1 MDQAYR
7 VERCLGTGSD
17 NGSVITLAV
26 LAAVALAAWIYLAL
40 GHGRFW
46 STAVRLPTTSN
57 ADVPGVWPEVT
68 AVVPARDEA
77 EVLPTTLPS
86 LLAQDYPGRFRVV
99 VVDDASSDGTGAVAR
114 KLGAEVVRG
123 DGPPPGWAG
132 KVAAMAT
139 GVRSAG
145 TSEFLLFTDAD
156 VRYPTN
162 ALTALVTAAC
172 ADELDLVSQ
181 MVRLRAISRWERL
194 VVPAFVY
201 FFAQLY
207 PFPRVNQPRSATA
220 AAAGGCMLVRRTAL
234 QDAGGLPRIADA
246 LIDDVALG
254 HLVKGRERG
263 TRIWLG
269 LSSDIE
275 SVRPYPCL
283 ADLWAMISRSAYTQL
298 RYSPW
303 LLVGTVL
310 GLLLVYVVP
319 PAATVAGLITGDAL
333 LTSLG
338 AAAWAIMA
346 ATYVPML
353 RFYRLS
359 PARAVLLPLIAVG
372 YLAMTIDSARQH
384 YRGHGGAWKGRTVTR
399 SSAID

>member
-1 MDQAYR
+1 M
-7 VERCLGTGSD
+7 
-17 NGSVITLAV
+17 ITADV
-26 LAAVALAAWIYLAL
+26 LAALALAAWSYLAV

-57 ADVPGVWPEVT
+57 LDRAGRWPDVT
-68 AVVPARDEA
+68 AIVPARDEA
-77 EVLPTTLPS
+77 DILPTTLPS

-114 KLGAEVVRG
+114 RGGAQVVRG

-132 KVAAMAT
+132 KVAAMEA

-145 TSEFLLFTDAD
+145 TPEYLLFTDAD
-156 VRYPTN
+156 VRFPTH
-162 ALTALVTAAC
+162 ALTSLVTAAREH
-172 ADELDLVSQ
+172 ELDLVSQ
-181 MVRLRAISRWERL
+181 MVRLRTQSRWERL
-194 VVPAFVY
+194 IIPAFVY

-207 PFPRVNQPRSATA
+207 PFSRVNQPESTAA
-220 AAAGGCMLVRRTAL
+220 AAAGGCMLVRTAAL
-234 QDAGGLPRIADA
+234 QEAGGLPRIAEA

-254 HLVKGRERG
+254 HLVKGRRPAS
-263 TRIWLG
+263 RIWLG

-275 SVRPYPCL
+275 SVRPYLGL

-303 LLVGTVL
+303 LLTGTVL

-319 PAATVAGLITGDAL
+319 AAATAAGLAAGDAL
-333 LTSLG
+333 LAALG
-338 AAAWAIMA
+338 AAAWTIMA

-384 YRGHGGAWKGRTVTR
+384 HRGQGGAWKGRTVAR
-399 SSAID
+399 SSGDRLADPR